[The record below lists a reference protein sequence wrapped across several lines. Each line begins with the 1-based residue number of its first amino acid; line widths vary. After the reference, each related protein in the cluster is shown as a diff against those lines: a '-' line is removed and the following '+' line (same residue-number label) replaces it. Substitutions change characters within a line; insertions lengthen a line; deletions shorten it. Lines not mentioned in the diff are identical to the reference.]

1 MATLE
6 QLSAALV
13 KADAAG
19 NTEDAQAF
27 ANAIRQMQVAP
38 AAAPAPVQSEIPAP
52 RQSPGF
58 MTQLGRGAASLAD
71 VTVGGVLPA
80 VAQQVGY
87 PLARLGRTPEEA
99 QAATRRMVGAV
110 EQPFGK
116 AFGVTETPE
125 YQQESG
131 RQVLDFI
138 GQNFQKGAKWIAEK
152 TGLPQSDIE
161 NYLGTATV
169 AAPKVVPPVA
179 RAIRDVAA
187 PAIEKTVI
195 GAKMPF
201 EARAQAKRER
211 QSLEDYARGPQ
222 LDAIA
227 EAQRMKIALPPEY
240 IQPTIG
246 PKLTSMAA
254 GPRGPAA
261 LAETNKNQVRIVAL
275 EDMGLPAT
283 AQLNSVK
290 TFQEARAQVA
300 QPYEQVKKLPVQQA
314 DDAMIQRLE
323 EIRAD
328 LDVIGAKEYAP
339 AIGKIVDDAI
349 SKTQTGLTG
358 EQLLKNISVL
368 RERARK
374 TYNNKSATTEAL
386 DIADTNLKVA
396 TELESMMDNS
406 IFNPK
411 LLQQYRDARQK
422 MARTYAYEGA
432 TDLNTGMVDVSKLAR
447 ITSKDSALTGD
458 IASLGKI
465 AGNFPE
471 AFTTKPTPGLLTAP
485 RLSRSGAG
493 GAAGALIGSQFG
505 LTGSILGGALGGL
518 GTEVLGAAAARRMAS
533 PGYQSSLQMRDM
545 RIPVN
550 QLAASMQ
557 PIPQDRA
564 LVPYQAPVE
573 VLMPGEG
580 PYQPNFVMQPGQYGA
595 RVTPGVADIRNA
607 LPAPSAEGTMNMLRA
622 EQQRAAGMSRT
633 LGQQAETQQAAA
645 EAAARQTT
653 RGGQIFDLD
662 PVTGRLVPVD
672 TPLRGATPDIQII
685 ESTGKNLASA
695 VAKMSGQMLPE
706 TTGTVYRTQT
716 ISPKSGTKPYTRITK
731 REGETTFGRES
742 QAFNM
747 TAEEKIA
754 WNKAKADLA
763 EVMPGMKAM
772 TDEAIASRMAD
783 VKWAEQAVANARAKA
798 EGLARQEALL
808 TEQLANRNNLR
819 LLARDIEAKNK
830 QLAKIQSDRQ
840 SMMALA
846 EQMEEGLR
854 ANRPVKTG
862 GQGPKTRAFQRNM
875 LRPDDGEIQNA
886 LVK

>member
-38 AAAPAPVQSEIPAP
+38 VAAPAPVQSEIPAP

-71 VTVGGVLPA
+71 VTIGGVIPA

-87 PLARLGRTPEEA
+87 GLARLGRTPEQA
-99 QAATRRMVGAV
+99 QAATARVVGAV

-116 AFGVTETPE
+116 AFGVSETPE

-161 NYLGTATV
+161 NYLGTATI
-169 AAPKVVPPVA
+169 AAPALARAAPAAA

-187 PAIEKTVI
+187 PAIEKAVV
-195 GAKMPF
+195 GAKLPF
-201 EARAQAKRER
+201 EGRAQAKRER

-227 EAQRMKIALPPEY
+227 EAQRLKIALPPEY
-240 IQPTIG
+240 IQPTAG

-300 QPYEQVKKLPVQQA
+300 KPYEQVKKLPVQQA

-411 LLQQYRDARQK
+411 LLQEYRDARQK

-533 PGYQSSLQMRDM
+533 PGYQAGLQMRDM

-580 PYQPNFVMQPGQYGA
+580 PYQPNFVMQPGQYGG

-633 LGQQAETQQAAA
+633 LGQQAEAQQAAA
-645 EAAARQTT
+645 EAAARRPTK
-653 RGGQIFDLD
+653 GAVELQINPL
-662 PVTGRLVPVD
+662 TGAPEVAAGIK
-672 TPLRGATPDIQII
+672 GATPATFQDF
-685 ESTGKNLASA
+685 GASLKSA
-695 VAKMSGQMLPE
+695 TDKATAGRMFDLTAAEKVAFDK
-706 TTGTVYRTQT
+706 
-716 ISPKSGTKPYTRITK
+716 TKI
-731 REGETTFGRES
+731 
-742 QAFNM
+742 
-747 TAEEKIA
+747 
-754 WNKAKADLA
+754 DLA
-763 EVMPGMKAM
+763 EVAPGMKAM
-772 TDEAIASRMAD
+772 TDKAIAAKMQDRAWVQD
-783 VKWAEQAVANARAKA
+783 TIAKAQDKARAFEDIA
-798 EGLARQEALL
+798 ARAGTERLRQDALMKR
-808 TEQLANRNNLR
+808 EQLLD
-819 LLARDIEAKNK
+819 LLDT
-830 QLAKIQSDRQ
+830 L
-840 SMMALA
+840 
-846 EQMEEGLR
+846 EGQFGK
-854 ANRPVKTG
+854 ARPVKSG